1 MEVLI
6 AAKANCEGQV
16 CSPEIQQLVT
26 AKLIDID
33 LADATVQ
40 KHQSLTANALCGA
53 QGVRS
58 QESEVRMIESA
69 TRTDLIF
76 VFFIAGNN
84 P

>member
-1 MEVLI
+1 MSDHDI
-6 AAKANCEGQV
+6 AAEWLKIAYDDYDSASFLFENKY
-16 CSPEIQQLVT
+16 P
-26 AKLIDID
+26 
-33 LADATVQ
+33 
-40 KHQSLTANALCGA
+40 NALCGA

-58 QESEVRMIESA
+58 QESEFRMIESA